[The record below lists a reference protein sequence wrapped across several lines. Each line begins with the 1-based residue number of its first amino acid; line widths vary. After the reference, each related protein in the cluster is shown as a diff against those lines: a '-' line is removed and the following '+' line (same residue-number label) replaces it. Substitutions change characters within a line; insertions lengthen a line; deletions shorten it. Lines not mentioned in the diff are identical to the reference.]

1 MAICPTLGPRANPR
15 DQDTLR
21 QEQAD
26 ERPVT
31 SCEDG
36 FRLEFG
42 VSKDGL
48 EAEVQ
53 NVCGLF
59 WVLLKKYRIFWYE
72 VEVDM
77 RGWHYYL
84 L

>member
-59 WVLLKKYRIFWYE
+59 WVLLKKISN
-72 VEVDM
+72 
-77 RGWHYYL
+77 L
-84 L
+84 LI

>member
-1 MAICPTLGPRANPR
+1 MGHLPNSGPPNPR

-26 ERPVT
+26 ERPA

-53 NVCGLF
+53 NVCGFF
-59 WVLLKKYRIFWYE
+59 WVLLKIYRIF
-72 VEVDM
+72 
-77 RGWHYYL
+77 
-84 L
+84 

>member
-1 MAICPTLGPRANPR
+1 
-15 DQDTLR
+15 
-21 QEQAD
+21 
-26 ERPVT
+26 
-31 SCEDG
+31 
-36 FRLEFG
+36 